1 MSVQLEQRPEQSKL
15 KAWVGA
21 AGPPLILVIVLQA
34 GYGLVIAGQIGD
46 LSATRVA
53 VTLALF
59 FFDAIGRRL
68 INDYEDHRRGL
79 DTVANVR
86 PDSTLAAGLDM
97 RWVGRVGMTSFAIAW
112 VLAAWLAL
120 TIEPW
125 ILLLTVACYA
135 AYFLYAGGPRPLGHR
150 GLGEIIDL
158 FVTGFGVTVLVI
170 MANVGF
176 LNTTAAIAALGPGFM
191 FSALML
197 HNNARDVDKDAAV
210 GKTTLPQ
217 LIGLTPTKVVY
228 CLDLAAFYVV
238 VAWFAA
244 RLDDTVLL
252 LPLITLPWAIRMA
265 VMVVRANRLG
275 DTLVSWSGLYL
286 LMIANFG
293 LFVVAAWP

>member
-1 MSVQLEQRPEQSKL
+1 VTASTQPSPSRV
-15 KAWVGA
+15 KAWIGA

-34 GYGLVIAGQIGD
+34 GYGIVVAGQVGD
-46 LSATRVA
+46 LSGVRVA
-53 VTLALF
+53 ATLVLF

-79 DTVANVR
+79 DTVHNVR

-97 RWVGRVGMTSFAIAW
+97 RWVGRVGMASFAIAW
-112 VLAAWLAL
+112 VLAAVLAL

-125 ILLLTVACYA
+125 ILLLTVVCYA

-150 GLGEIIDL
+150 GLGEVIDL
-158 FVTGFGVTVLVI
+158 TVTGFGVTVLVI
-170 MANVGF
+170 LANVGF
-176 LNTTAAIAALGPGFM
+176 LDLTAAIAALGPGFM

-228 CLDLAAFYVV
+228 CLDIAAFYVV
-238 VAWFAA
+238 VGWFAA
-244 RLDDTVLL
+244 RVGDAVLL
-252 LPLITLPWAIRMA
+252 LPLITLPWAVRMMVA
-265 VMVVRANRLG
+265 VGRARRLG

-286 LMIANFG
+286 LMIANFA
-293 LFVVAAWP
+293 LFVIAAWP